1 MVFIKY
7 IFMHKFMDD
16 IGDILHWFF
25 SLAALVCKVVIVLL
39 KKQLFG
45 IHISFKIQNYV
56 CQKKED
62 IFYAWRS
69 RSKCMYYVK
78 QCSYY
83 YS

>member
-7 IFMHKFMDD
+7 IFMCKSMDD

-25 SLAALVCKVVIVLL
+25 SLAALVCKMFIVL

-62 IFYAWRS
+62 IFYAWRRRSAS
-69 RSKCMYYVK
+69 RLW
-78 QCSYY
+78 
-83 YS
+83 